1 MNKDTRRKA
10 EMLLKKENYP
20 LEDLTVGKDLA
31 GVIRELQLH
40 QIELTLQN
48 EELQRIQNELE
59 QTRNKYIDLYN
70 FAPIGYLTLTQDG
83 HILQINLTGAELL
96 GEDQNH
102 LKGKAMTSYLS
113 HEARPIFGSHVQEVL
128 ASEQP
133 QTCELCLNQR
143 EANPIYVQIK
153 SVFDRREGHLRST
166 LIDMSDRKQAEDE
179 LKRIN
184 EHLLK
189 EIAEREQAE
198 QALQRRNRELE
209 LLNWVGHV
217 FSSSLELDHVL
228 TTILEEVRSL
238 LKIVGCSIWLVD
250 PETNDLVCR
259 QATGLQSDLV
269 RNRRLK
275 PGEGIAGWVV
285 SNNQS
290 LIVPDTQ
297 ADTRHFARINKQV
310 GLEIRSIVSVPL
322 QIKDKVIGALQVV
335 DTPVDRFNENDL
347 RLVEALSPAAA
358 IAIENA
364 RLYTERKQAEAEL
377 QNRNE
382 DLDAFAHMVAHD
394 LKNPLGVTVG
404 IAEILTADLEDIPME
419 DLKNYLT
426 TIAQSGRK
434 ARNIVEELLMLASV
448 RQKEIKLKPVDMDDI
463 LVEAQRR
470 LTDFIAKSGTHV
482 SVPDHWPSA
491 LGHAPW
497 IEEVWVNYLSNAM
510 KYGGQPPRI
519 ELGATI
525 QDDAFIHFWIKDN
538 GAGLTQEEQ
547 AQLFKPFT
555 ELNQVRATGHGLGLS
570 IVRRIV
576 EKLGGQVT
584 VQSQPGQGSTF
595 GFTLPSAG
603 EEKGSEHYRK

>member
-1 MNKDTRRKA
+1 MNEDIRRKA

-20 LEDLTVGKDLA
+20 LEDLTVGKDMA

-48 EELQRIQNELE
+48 EELQRIQTELE
-59 QTRNKYIDLYN
+59 RTRNQYIDLYN
-70 FAPIGYLTLTQDG
+70 FAPVGYFTFNQDG
-83 HILQINLTGAELL
+83 HILQVNFTGAELL
-96 GEDQNH
+96 GEDQNY
-102 LKGKAMTSYLS
+102 LRGKPITGYLS
-113 HEARPIFGSHVQEVL
+113 HKAGEIFRLHQQEVL

-133 QTCELCLNQR
+133 QTCELCLNKR
-143 EANPIYVQIK
+143 DGGPIYVQIK
-153 SVFDRREGHLRST
+153 SIFDRQEGHLRST
-166 LIDMSDRKQAEDE
+166 IIDMSDRKQAEDQ
-179 LKRIN
+179 LKQTN

-189 EIAEREQAE
+189 EVVEREQAE

-217 FSSSLELDHVL
+217 FSSSLELDRVL

-238 LKIVGCSIWLVD
+238 LRIVGCSIWLVD
-250 PETNDLVCR
+250 PDTNDLVCR

-269 RNRRLK
+269 RNQRLK

-335 DTPVDRFNENDL
+335 DTPVNRFNENDL
-347 RLVEALSPAAA
+347 TLVEALSPAAA

-364 RLYTERKQAEAEL
+364 SLYTERKLAEAEL

-404 IAEILTADLEDIPME
+404 IAEILTADLEDIPLE
-419 DLKNYLT
+419 DLKNYLS

-448 RQKEIKLKPVDMDDI
+448 RQKEIKLKPIDMDDVI
-463 LVEAQRR
+463 VEAQQR
-470 LTDFIAKSGTHV
+470 LTDFIAKSGATI
-482 SVPDHWPSA
+482 SVPDQWPPA

-525 QDDAFIHFWIKDN
+525 QDDSSVHFWIRDN

-547 AQLFKPFT
+547 AQLFTPFT

-584 VQSQPGQGSTF
+584 VHSQPGQGSTF
-595 GFTLPSAG
+595 GFTLPSAAA
-603 EEKGSEHYRK
+603 EKSHK